1 LNSLYLSDKVNIDEV
16 ILFTGNFKVF
26 EDPIVI
32 IKGLI
37 KNYIENSISTI

>member
-1 LNSLYLSDKVNIDEV
+1 LSDKVNIDEV
-16 ILFTGNFKVF
+16 ILFAGDLKVI
-26 EDPIVI
+26 EDPIV